1 MRQLFE
7 DINKTNA
14 RMRRYS
20 PLLAIDETLYPY
32 RGHIGCKQYNPKKP
46 VKYGLLYQSLCD
58 SSIPYSYYSLPYAS
72 KPEKVEGPLAKCY
85 ITGTNEYS
93 IYLINRLSV
102 YCNFKGSISLWIT
115 TSHQFLYRHRLQTKT
130 SQLQTTRSA
139 FEFTSLKSQSYLLI
153 GREDLSYMFITQKR
167 KLCLFLTLIKRK
179 V

>member
-1 MRQLFE
+1 MLLHRFKFVFYLIIFDDKETRNDCWNNDKFACMRQLFE
-7 DINKTNA
+7 RINKTNA
-14 RMRRYS
+14 RIRRSS

-32 RGHIGCKQYNPKKP
+32 CRHTGCKKYNPKKP

-93 IYLINRLSV
+93 MYLINRLSV

-115 TSHQFLYRHRLQTKT
+115 TSHQFLYRHRL
-130 SQLQTTRSA
+130 
-139 FEFTSLKSQSYLLI
+139 
-153 GREDLSYMFITQKR
+153 
-167 KLCLFLTLIKRK
+167 
-179 V
+179 

>member
-1 MRQLFE
+1 MLLHKFKFVFCLIIFDDKETRNDCWNNDKFACMRQLFE
-7 DINKTNA
+7 GINKTNA
-14 RMRRYS
+14 RMRRSS

-46 VKYGLLYQSLCD
+46 VKHGLLYQSLCD

-115 TSHQFLYRHRLQTKT
+115 TSHQFLYRHRL
-130 SQLQTTRSA
+130 
-139 FEFTSLKSQSYLLI
+139 
-153 GREDLSYMFITQKR
+153 
-167 KLCLFLTLIKRK
+167 
-179 V
+179 